1 LSTKIAVIHYRTNP
15 TESSRELLNAIEES
29 GHIPVYV
36 KIHEIDALLGKDGV
50 ALMKL
55 NDKLDIDGGV
65 VRSLGFG
72 LTLEQFFKRI
82 GVLEALETNAFIINK
97 AQAISIT
104 RDKWRTLLA
113 LFKNGIRVPDTVVTE
128 NPFTAMRFCEKWG
141 RVVIKPIVGSL
152 GLGSVMTDNSDVAYH
167 IARSLHNNKIPIY
180 EQVFLEKP
188 GYDFRVFVVGDKVI
202 GAMKRVISSGWK
214 TNIAQGAE
222 GIKISEREYPEVYDI
237 AIKSIKALN
246 LDYAGV
252 DVAFDKATQNY
263 YVLELNAFPQWRGLR
278 QATGVNV
285 AKHII
290 DYVIENIK
298 R

>member
-1 LSTKIAVIHYRTNP
+1 MSTKIAVIHYRTNP

-141 RVVIKPIVGSL
+141 RVVI
-152 GLGSVMTDNSDVAYH
+152 
-167 IARSLHNNKIPIY
+167 
-180 EQVFLEKP
+180 
-188 GYDFRVFVVGDKVI
+188 
-202 GAMKRVISSGWK
+202 
-214 TNIAQGAE
+214 
-222 GIKISEREYPEVYDI
+222 
-237 AIKSIKALN
+237 
-246 LDYAGV
+246 
-252 DVAFDKATQNY
+252 
-263 YVLELNAFPQWRGLR
+263 
-278 QATGVNV
+278 
-285 AKHII
+285 
-290 DYVIENIK
+290 
-298 R
+298 